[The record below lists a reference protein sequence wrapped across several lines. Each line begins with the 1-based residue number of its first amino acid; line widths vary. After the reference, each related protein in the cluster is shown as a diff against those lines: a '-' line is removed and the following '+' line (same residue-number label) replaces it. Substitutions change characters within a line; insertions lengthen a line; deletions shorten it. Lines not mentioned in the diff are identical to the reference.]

1 MPYSIKEIPFWGRFY
16 MLFSNI
22 ENFDQIFQSQEELQ
36 ITDEQ
41 WIEIARSWRNDL
53 LSESDWSQISDNS
66 LSEEK
71 KQEWKDYRVQLRNI
85 TDVYLDPK
93 EIMFPDLPNK

>member
-22 ENFDQIFQSQEELQ
+22 ENFDQIFQSQEESQ

>member
-22 ENFDQIFQSQEELQ
+22 ENFDQIFQSQEESQ

-53 LSESDWSQISDNS
+53 LSESDWSQIPDNF

-71 KQEWKDYRVQLRNI
+71 KQEWKEYRIQLRNI
-85 TDVYLDPK
+85 TNVYEDPK
-93 EIMFPDLPNK
+93 EIVFPDLPNK